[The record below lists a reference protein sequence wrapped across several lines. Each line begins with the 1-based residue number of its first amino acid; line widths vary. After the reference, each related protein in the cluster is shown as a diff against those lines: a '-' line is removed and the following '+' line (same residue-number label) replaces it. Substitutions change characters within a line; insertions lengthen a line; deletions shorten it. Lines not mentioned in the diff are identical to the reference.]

1 MKKIGILGGTF
12 NPVHKGH
19 LNLAQAAYREL
30 ALDEVWLMPTGCSY
44 MKDENSIAPGEV
56 RMDMLQLACEDF
68 PYLQVSDMELVREGN
83 TYSYETLET
92 LREQY
97 PHWEFYFIL
106 GADCLFSIPKWR
118 YPQRIFDASIIVA
131 AVREGASREDL
142 ENQAIFLNKQYG
154 ARVHLLTMKEI
165 PASST
170 EVRSLIEAGEVVS
183 ELVPEKVAAYIKE
196 KGLYRA

>member
-44 MKDENSIAPGEV
+44 MKDEDMIAPGKV
-56 RMDMLQLACEDF
+56 RMDMLQLVCEDF
-68 PYLQVSDMELVREGN
+68 SYLKVSDMELVREGN

-92 LREQY
+92 LKEQY
-97 PHWEFYFIL
+97 PLWEFYFIL

-118 YPQRIFDASIIVA
+118 FPQRIFNASRIVA
-131 AVREGASREDL
+131 AVREGASRKEL
-142 ENQAIFLNKQYG
+142 EQQARYLRENYQ
-154 ARVHLLTMKEI
+154 ARIHLLTMEEV

-170 EVRSLIEAGEVVS
+170 EVRSRIEAGEAVDK
-183 ELVPEKVAAYIKE
+183 LVPEKVAAYIKE